1 MALFFISVLYFGAEM
16 KHNLFFVCILCSIF
30 LFSCSLDY
38 GNQSAQDKKIL
49 PEMILKDA
57 NFVRIEKLNE
67 TTALHA
73 ETLEIFKED
82 NVVFG
87 SNVNFKA
94 FDKNKKTIATGRT
107 DLLKIDN
114 RNFCYTMLNNA
125 NIKSIQTGMTLYS
138 DCFKWNSKT
147 NQLVSGKDNVVTVI
161 KEPEKAGDAKFSAS
175 GTGFVF
181 SGLSLQFAFNGKTT
195 GKIEN

>member
-1 MALFFISVLYFGAEM
+1 M

-38 GNQSAQDKKIL
+38 GNQSTQDKKIL

-94 FDKNKKTIATGRT
+94 FDKNKKTSG
-107 DLLKIDN
+107 
-114 RNFCYTMLNNA
+114 ML
-125 NIKSIQTGMTLYS
+125 
-138 DCFKWNSKT
+138 
-147 NQLVSGKDNVVTVI
+147 V
-161 KEPEKAGDAKFSAS
+161 
-175 GTGFVF
+175 
-181 SGLSLQFAFNGKTT
+181 LSELR
-195 GKIEN
+195 E